1 MFVTRRQVNEKQD
14 IGAISLAETVWSCGE
29 IALFL
34 CFSFFVNNIFF
45 CLTISIVDVMI
56 SILDIENRY
65 LEDDLL
71 HVKVIEASP

>member
-34 CFSFFVNNIFF
+34 CFSFFVNNIFLLDNIDSR
-45 CLTISIVDVMI
+45 CYDIDTRYRESIF
-56 SILDIENRY
+56 RG
-65 LEDDLL
+65 
-71 HVKVIEASP
+71 